1 MGEIT
6 AVKPSADHGTINTSC
21 NPLIALALMVDYLNS
36 TYDLQAADTE
46 LESSITNAEA
56 ELVQKFEAG
65 LQQAGSFNPK
75 AHNYLYELEHLDPTS
90 KTYSSDVQV
99 LTQLLSAAQSKN
111 QAQVKVMDGNNS
123 TAQNVL
129 SQNAQNQPGI
139 VQAMSAINGIA
150 GNLSRILAG

>member
-1 MGEIT
+1 MTEIV
-6 AVKPSADHGTINTSC
+6 AVQPKAGHETISTSS
-21 NPLIALALMVDYLNS
+21 NPLAALACMVTYLNS

-56 ELVQKFEAG
+56 ELVQQFEKG
-65 LQQAGSFNPK
+65 LQMAGPYDPTAK
-75 AHNYLYELEHLDPTS
+75 NYLYQLEHLDP
-90 KTYSSDVQV
+90 KNKDYSTDVQI
-99 LTQLLSAAQSKN
+99 LTQELSAAQSKN

-123 TAQNVL
+123 TAHNVL

>member
-1 MGEIT
+1 MIT
-6 AVKPSADHGTINTSC
+6 AVKPSAEHGTINTES
-21 NPLIALALMVDYLNS
+21 NPLVALACMVSYLNS

-56 ELVQKFEAG
+56 DLVQQFEAN
-65 LQQAGSFNPK
+65 LQAPGPYNPK
-75 AHNYLYELEHLDPTS
+75 ADNYLYQLEHLDPKS
-90 KTYSSDVQV
+90 KTYSTDAQT
-99 LTQLLSAAQSKN
+99 LTQLLSAAQAKN

-150 GNLSRILAG
+150 GNLARILAG